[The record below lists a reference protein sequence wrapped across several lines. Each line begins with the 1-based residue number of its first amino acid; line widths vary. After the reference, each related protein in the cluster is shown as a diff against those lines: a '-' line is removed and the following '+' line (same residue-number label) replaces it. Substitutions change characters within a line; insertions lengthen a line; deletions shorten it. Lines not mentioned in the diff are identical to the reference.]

1 MDVSSCWNVQSGT
14 GRVWWAVQKSPE
26 FAGCDLAS
34 SPELPQNKWQEI
46 KAQNGWENAIFSGEM
61 NARIE
66 RPFKTVAGFEK
77 AVFGSTFPYSRSGV
91 LVFMDASS
99 FNCNSGAINIREVN
113 EQRREIGRQKGMSSH
128 KWISGGLTITSGSS
142 VAQPKKT

>member
-61 NARIE
+61 NARLE
-66 RPFKTVAGFEK
+66 DPFKKVAGFEK
-77 AVFGSTFPYSRSGV
+77 ALFGSTFSYSQSGV
-91 LVFMDASS
+91 LVFVDASS
-99 FNCNSGAINIREVN
+99 FNCNSGAINIRQVN
-113 EQRREIGRQKGMSSH
+113 EQRREIGREKGMNH
-128 KWISGGLTITSGSS
+128 EKWLSVGLPITDPS
-142 VAQPKKT
+142 